1 MDRLVPHQRKT
12 RGLHLN
18 LPPKTQAAI
27 LLTMATLGTLAGL
40 VMDPAM
46 VVIRGTAAVHR
57 EAIQK
62 IPNAVT
68 RASQHARMAAAVV
81 VLPDP
86 EQAEVNPVQKNRVPS
101 AASPENLPV
110 QSK

>member
-27 LLTMATLGTLAGL
+27 LLMMATLGILAGL
-40 VMDPAM
+40 AMDPAM
-46 VVIRGTAAVHR
+46 VIRGTAAVHR
-57 EAIQK
+57 EAIHK
-62 IPNAVT
+62 TPNAVT

-81 VLPDP
+81 VLPVP
-86 EQAEVNPVQKNRVPS
+86 EQVEVNLVQKNRAQS
-101 AASPENLPV
+101 AASLENPPV